1 MLRSILNTIY
11 YNFRIFPFKDAL
23 KLPLFIGGT
32 TKIKGIRKGCICIKG
47 KIQRGML
54 SIGRS
59 FGSYGCYRGITSIL
73 DFGPQ
78 GMLIVNG
85 RTAICTEFKISING
99 TLNIGENFDANNG
112 LNCICKYS
120 ITFGKNCLLGWDVT
134 VIDSDGHQIYIDG
147 VQSSEKKPIKIGDNV
162 WLGAKTT
169 ILKGTQ
175 ISNNSIIGLG
185 TVVSGKYENNSI
197 ILGYKGKMIKK
208 NNLKWKK

>member
-11 YNFRIFPFKDAL
+11 YNFRILPFKDAL

-32 TKIKGIRKGCICIKG
+32 TKIKGIRKGCICIKD

-59 FGSYGCYRGITSIL
+59 LGSYGCYRGITSIL
-73 DFGPQ
+73 DFWPQ

-99 TLNIGENFDANNG
+99 TLNIGKNFDANNG

-120 ITFGKNCLLGWDVT
+120 ITFSKNCLLGWDVT
-134 VIDSDGHQIYIDG
+134 VIDSDGHQIHVDG
-147 VQSSEKKPIKIGDNV
+147 VQSSEK
-162 WLGAKTT
+162 
-169 ILKGTQ
+169 
-175 ISNNSIIGLG
+175 
-185 TVVSGKYENNSI
+185 
-197 ILGYKGKMIKK
+197 
-208 NNLKWKK
+208 NL